1 MRDWRVADVRQVSP
15 NAPSS
20 FVRRRPR
27 SLSFLALLS
36 SSCTSRARCR
46 HSLLS
51 APALTTLTKLSLAS
65 PTKSSIEATSSLPHL
80 RFVSRLLT
88 TSLRS
93 AVPIIG
99 YPVLTLFITPR
110 LLASPSLAVSV
121 LPPLSLPSFP
131 FPFPPPATPLTPP
144 PLLLSSHSGQTPCL
158 RPRTN
163 PCSPTP
169 TLMRTSRRHPATPST
184 TPPRQSI
191 FSSMM
196 ICPLVLP
203 SPASWVP
210 QPTTN
215 TVPPSLPPTLP

>member
-110 LLASPSLAVSV
+110 LLASPSLAASV
-121 LPPLSLPSFP
+121 LPPLSRALPSFP
-131 FPFPPPATPLTPP
+131 LPFPPLV
-144 PLLLSSHSGQTPCL
+144 SSQSGQTPCL
-158 RPRTN
+158 RPRIN

-169 TLMRTSRRHPATPST
+169 TLRRTSQRHPTTPST

-196 ICPLVLP
+196 ICSLVLP
-203 SPASWVP
+203 SPASWVL